1 VCVGAKPSNG
11 PSSATA
17 DDLDKLSGMRFW
29 PRRKVDEGDVYRPL
43 SEEEKEFVEHDV
55 HEQSKYD
62 EAPGSATPESPI
74 NVDDVH
80 GLDLPLSEEQRQ
92 LAQREVDERLGRGAR
107 PPS

>member
-1 VCVGAKPSNG
+1 MCVGAKPSNG
-11 PSSATA
+11 LLSATH
-17 DDLDKLSGMRFW
+17 DLDKLSGMRFW
-29 PRRKVDEGDVYRPL
+29 RRRKADEGDVYRPL

-80 GLDLPLSEEQRQ
+80 GLEIPLTQEQRE
-92 LAQREVDERLGRGAR
+92 LAQREVDERLGHNERR
-107 PPS
+107 PS